1 MNKVI
6 RLVKHKQVYRNSQT
20 SSPDLQFSVPV
31 TTALKLMVHSPLLRD
46 GLRNKQ
52 PQNSN
57 IAVELEDFIVIL
69 RKEQCCICKQR
80 EKEKKKKCPAS
91 CWAAV
96 KPSPRSKKLNLQLGC
111 SC

>member
-31 TTALKLMVHSPLLRD
+31 TTVLKLMVHSPLLRD

-52 PQNSN
+52 PQYSN
-57 IAVELEDFIVIL
+57 IAVELEDFTVIL
-69 RKEQCCICKQR
+69 KKNNAVHVNR
-80 EKEKKKKCPAS
+80 EKKGVQRPAG
-91 CWAAV
+91 
-96 KPSPRSKKLNLQLGC
+96 LL
-111 SC
+111 

>member
-6 RLVKHKQVYRNSQT
+6 RLVKHKHVYRNSQT
-20 SSPDLQFSVPV
+20 LSPDLQFSVPV

-52 PQNSN
+52 PQYSN
-57 IAVELEDFIVIL
+57 IAVELENFIVIL

-80 EKEKKKKCPAS
+80 EKKGVQRPAG
-91 CWAAV
+91 
-96 KPSPRSKKLNLQLGC
+96 LL
-111 SC
+111 

>member
-1 MNKVI
+1 M
-6 RLVKHKQVYRNSQT
+6 
-20 SSPDLQFSVPV
+20 QFSVPV

-80 EKEKKKKCPAS
+80 EKEKKKKVS
-91 CWAAV
+91 SV
-96 KPSPRSKKLNLQLGC
+96 LLGC
-111 SC
+111 CKTISKVKKVKFATWMLMLSLFSLLTYVL